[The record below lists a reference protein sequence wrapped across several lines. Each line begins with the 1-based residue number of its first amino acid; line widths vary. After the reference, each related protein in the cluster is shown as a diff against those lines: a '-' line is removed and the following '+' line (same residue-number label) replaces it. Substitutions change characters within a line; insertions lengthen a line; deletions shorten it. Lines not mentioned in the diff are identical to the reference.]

1 MHRDLKL
8 ENILL
13 TSKNLEKTVIKIA
26 DFGLSDIWKKNT
38 LKLLKNRCGK
48 SWVYYCYIIIIF
60 SYMAPEV
67 FYSKGY
73 DEKVDIFSL
82 GIILYLM

>member
-38 LKLLKNRCGK
+38 LKLLKNRCGTPGF
-48 SWVYYCYIIIIF
+48 IIVI
-60 SYMAPEV
+60 
-67 FYSKGY
+67 
-73 DEKVDIFSL
+73 
-82 GIILYLM
+82 